1 MANNSTAILTV
12 IGNGTS
18 PVSQRYCS
26 GASPLTIGL
35 MTASFIM
42 MGLLSL
48 VGNVLIINVIRKNK
62 LLRSRVDLLIVN
74 MCVSDLCIPLLVY
87 HLTSTN
93 SMSLINGLMDSL
105 DQPSMQ
111 VCSFCYRLLDHSL
124 RTEYAGNSCWVIA
137 LCSLRDKIFV
147 FHYEYPPSYLL
158 YMANSRT

>member
-105 DQPSMQ
+105 DQPSA
-111 VCSFCYRLLDHSL
+111 SLFLLL
-124 RTEYAGNSCWVIA
+124 
-137 LCSLRDKIFV
+137 
-147 FHYEYPPSYLL
+147 
-158 YMANSRT
+158 